1 MPPENATR
9 YLVTGAA
16 GCIGAWTMKLLL
28 EEGVDAVGADLS
40 PDRRRLRLVAG
51 DQPAA
56 DARIV
61 ALDITDRNA
70 VRAVVETERI
80 SHVIHLAA
88 LQAPFCRADP
98 VRGSQVNVT
107 GTINVFEGALA
118 GRDRV
123 RSVVYASSAAVFGPA
138 VMYPDG
144 LVRDDSPLSPSSTI
158 YGVFKQANEW
168 SGKVYAATSDL
179 PTVGLRPFIVYGP
192 GRDQGMTSGP
202 SAAILSA
209 VGGIPFHIP
218 YGGYNL
224 FHFGED
230 VARAFIAASR
240 AEATEALALNIGGR
254 RATVA
259 EFVDALVAV
268 VPEARSLITAQT
280 DELPFPSKV
289 DDSGLQR
296 LTGGSAHVTLED
308 GIARSV
314 AIFRDALE
322 RGAIQP
328 PKVTRPESGAAE
340 PAKVTR

>member
-1 MPPENATR
+1 MAMNHSDR

-28 EEGVDAVGADLS
+28 EEGVDAIGADLA

-56 DARIV
+56 DARLV
-61 ALDITDRNA
+61 PLDITDRES
-70 VRAVVETERI
+70 VRGLVEAERI
-80 SHVIHLAA
+80 THVIHLAA

-98 VRGSQVNVT
+98 ARGSQVNVT
-107 GTINVFEGALA
+107 GTINVFEAALA
-118 GRDRV
+118 ARERV

-138 VMYPDG
+138 AMYPDG
-144 LVRDDSPLSPSSTI
+144 LVRDDSTLSPTSTI
-158 YGVFKQANEW
+158 YGVYKQANEW
-168 SGKVYAATSDL
+168 SGKVYASTNDL
-179 PTVGLRPFIVYGP
+179 PSVGLRPFIVYGP

-202 SAAILSA
+202 SVAILSA
-209 VGGIPFHIP
+209 VTGVPFHVP

-230 VARAFIAASR
+230 VARGFIGASR

-259 EFVDALVAV
+259 EFVKALVAV
-268 VPEARSLITAQT
+268 VPEAQSLITAET
-280 DELPFPSKV
+280 NELPFPSKV

-296 LTGGSAHVTLED
+296 LVGGSTHLTLED

-314 AIFRDALE
+314 AIFRDALG
-322 RGAIQP
+322 RGAIEAPQA
-328 PKVTRPESGAAE
+328 VAR
-340 PAKVTR
+340 

>member
-1 MPPENATR
+1 MAANDSGR

-28 EEGVDAVGADLS
+28 EEGVEAIGADLA

-51 DQPAA
+51 DRLAA
-56 DARIV
+56 DARL
-61 ALDITDRNA
+61 APLDITDREA
-70 VRAVVETERI
+70 VRALVDTERI
-80 SHVIHLAA
+80 THVIHLAA

-107 GTINVFEGALA
+107 GTINVFEAALA
-118 GRDRV
+118 SRERV

-144 LVRDDSPLSPSSTI
+144 LVKDDSPQSPTSTI
-158 YGVFKQANEW
+158 YGVYKQANEW
-168 SGKVYAATSDL
+168 SAKVYAATNAL
-179 PTVGLRPFIVYGP
+179 PSVGLRPFIVYGP

-202 SAAILSA
+202 SVAILSA
-209 VGGIPFHIP
+209 VTGVPFHIP
-218 YGGYNL
+218 YGGHNL

-230 VARAFIAASR
+230 VARAFIGASR

-259 EFVDALVAV
+259 EFVEALIGV
-268 VPEARSLITAQT
+268 VPEARSLITAET
-280 DELPFPSKV
+280 NELPFPSKV

-296 LTGGSAHVTLED
+296 LVGGSTHLTLEE

-314 AIFRDALE
+314 AIFRDALD
-322 RGAIQP
+322 RGAIEAPQ
-328 PKVTRPESGAAE
+328 VAA
-340 PAKVTR
+340 R

>member
-1 MPPENATR
+1 MATNGADR

-28 EEGVDAVGADLS
+28 EEGADAIGADLT
-40 PDRRRLRLVAG
+40 PDRRRLRIVAG
-51 DQPAA
+51 DQSAA
-56 DARIV
+56 DARLV
-61 ALDITDRNA
+61 ALDITDSAA
-70 VRAVVETERI
+70 VRSLVDSERI
-80 SHVIHLAA
+80 THVIHLAA

-107 GTINVFEGALA
+107 GTINVFEAALA
-118 GRDRV
+118 SRERV

-158 YGVFKQANEW
+158 YGVYKQANEW
-168 SGKVYAATSDL
+168 SGKVYAAISDL
-179 PTVGLRPFIVYGP
+179 PSVGLRPFIVYGP

-202 SAAILSA
+202 SVAILSA
-209 VGGIPFHIP
+209 VTGVPFHVP
-218 YGGYNL
+218 YGGHNL

-230 VARAFIAASR
+230 VARAFIGASR
-240 AEATEALALNIGGR
+240 AEATDALALNIGGP

-259 EFVDALVAV
+259 EFVDALIAV
-268 VPEARSLITAQT
+268 VPEAQSLITAET

-296 LTGGSAHVTLED
+296 LVGGSTHLTLED

-314 AIFRDALE
+314 AIFRDAVA
-322 RGAIQP
+322 RGAIEAPQA
-328 PKVTRPESGAAE
+328 VAR
-340 PAKVTR
+340 

>member
-1 MPPENATR
+1 MPPESAAR

-28 EEGVDAVGADLS
+28 EEGVDVVGADLA

-51 DQPAA
+51 DRLAA
-56 DARIV
+56 EARIV
-61 ALDITDRNA
+61 ALDITDRDA
-70 VRAVVETERI
+70 VRTVVETERI

-107 GTINVFEGALA
+107 GTINVFESAVA
-118 GRDRV
+118 MRERV

-158 YGVFKQANEW
+158 YGVYKQANEW
-168 SGKVYAATSDL
+168 SGKVYATTSGL

-202 SAAILSA
+202 SVAILSA
-209 VGGIPFHIP
+209 VSGVPFHIP

-230 VARAFIAASR
+230 VARAFIGASR
-240 AEATEALALNIGGR
+240 AEATEALALNVGGR

-268 VPEARSLITAQT
+268 VPEARSLISAET
-280 DELPFPSKV
+280 DELPFPSKA

-296 LTGGSAHVTLED
+296 LTGGSTHLTLED

-322 RGAIQP
+322 RGAIEV
-328 PKVTRPESGAAE
+328 PKVVQP
-340 PAKVTR
+340 

>member
-1 MPPENATR
+1 MMTTRSDR

-28 EEGVDAVGADLS
+28 EEGVDAIGADLA
-40 PDRRRLRLVAG
+40 PDRRRLRLIAG

-56 DARIV
+56 DARLV
-61 ALDITDRNA
+61 ALDITDREA
-70 VRAVVETERI
+70 VRALVDTERI
-80 SHVIHLAA
+80 THVIHLAA

-107 GTINVFEGALA
+107 GTINVFEAALA
-118 GRDRV
+118 AREHV

-144 LVRDDSPLSPSSTI
+144 LVNDDSPLSPSSTI
-158 YGVFKQANEW
+158 YGVYKQANEW
-168 SGKVYAATSDL
+168 SGKVYAATNDL
-179 PTVGLRPFIVYGP
+179 PSVGLRPFIVYGP

-202 SAAILSA
+202 SVAILSA
-209 VGGIPFHIP
+209 VTGVPFHIP
-218 YGGYNL
+218 YGGHNL

-230 VARAFIAASR
+230 VARAFIGASR

-268 VPEARSLITAQT
+268 VPEARPLVTAET
-280 DELPFPSKV
+280 NELPFPSKV

-296 LTGGSAHVTLED
+296 LVGGSSHLTLED

-314 AIFRDALE
+314 AIFRDAVA
-322 RGAIQP
+322 RGAIEAPQA
-328 PKVTRPESGAAE
+328 VAR
-340 PAKVTR
+340 

>member
-1 MPPENATR
+1 MPPESAAR

-28 EEGVDAVGADLS
+28 EEGAEAVGADLS
-40 PDRRRLRLVAG
+40 PDRRRLRLVGG
-51 DQPAA
+51 DGPAA
-56 DARIV
+56 DARMV
-61 ALDITDRNA
+61 ALDITDRDA
-70 VRAVVETERI
+70 VGRVVETERI
-80 SHVIHLAA
+80 THVIHLAA

-107 GTINVFEGALA
+107 GTINVFESALA
-118 GRDRV
+118 ARERV

-144 LVRDDSPLSPSSTI
+144 LVRDDSPLFPSSTI

-168 SGKVYAATSDL
+168 SGKVYAATSGL
-179 PTVGLRPFIVYGP
+179 PTVGLRPFVVYGP

-202 SAAILSA
+202 SVAILSA
-209 VGGIPFHIP
+209 ISGVPYHIP

-230 VARAFIAASR
+230 VARAFIGASR
-240 AEATEALALNIGGR
+240 AEAAEALALNIGGR

-268 VPEARSLITAQT
+268 VPGARSLISAET

-289 DDSGLQR
+289 DDGGLQR
-296 LTGGSAHVTLED
+296 LTGGSAHLTLED

-314 AIFRDALE
+314 AIFRDALA
-322 RGAIQP
+322 RGAIDE
-328 PKVTRPESGAAE
+328 PKAVKP
-340 PAKVTR
+340 

>member
-1 MPPENATR
+1 MATDGAAAR

-28 EEGVDAVGADLS
+28 EEGLDAIGADLA

-51 DQPAA
+51 DRQAA
-56 DARIV
+56 DARLV
-61 ALDITDRNA
+61 PLDITDRDA
-70 VRAVVETERI
+70 VRTLVEAELVT
-80 SHVIHLAA
+80 HVIHLAA

-107 GTINVFEGALA
+107 GTINVFEAALA
-118 GRDRV
+118 SRERV

-144 LVRDDSPLSPSSTI
+144 LVRDDSTLSPSSTI

-168 SGKVYAATSDL
+168 SGKVYATTTGL
-179 PTVGLRPFIVYGP
+179 PTVALRPFIVYGP

-202 SAAILSA
+202 SVAILSA
-209 VGGIPFHIP
+209 VSGVPFHIP

-230 VARAFIAASR
+230 VARAFIGASR

-259 EFVDALVAV
+259 DFVDALVAV
-268 VPEARSLITAQT
+268 VPEARSLITAET
-280 DELPFPSKV
+280 DELPFPSNV
-289 DDSGLQR
+289 DDSGLQQ
-296 LTGGSAHVTLED
+296 LVGGSSHLTLEE
-308 GIARSV
+308 GIDRSV
-314 AIFRDALE
+314 GIFREALT
-322 RGAIQP
+322 RGAIEP
-328 PKVTRPESGAAE
+328 PQAA
-340 PAKVTR
+340 AR